1 MSSSDRI
8 LKSSLN
14 PFFPFLFLLAFL
26 VLPAQA
32 QGEAETIFIDSPLVV
47 VNATVTNSG
56 VPLSNLR
63 KEAFTVL
70 ENGVVQNIT
79 SFETS
84 IAPFAAV
91 ILLDSSGSMGTRID
105 LARSA
110 AIAFLDGIREDDFVA
125 IYTFDTTVRKI
136 KAFSNDTNVPDRLF
150 DVRAEGMTVL
160 NDGIIEATRALSARP
175 ENRRAIIVLSD
186 GADTYSSASTERAIR
201 FASNANVAIY
211 TVDIA
216 GGGADSSQPTTD
228 QMRSR
233 AALKTF
239 AEKTGGLFFSNPG
252 GARLRESFKSVVA
265 EIGGQYTLAYQP
277 EGRSERGRW
286 MKLEVKVARPNV
298 SVRSRTGYFSR

>member
-1 MSSSDRI
+1 MLPSALI
-8 LKSSLN
+8 LKSPLIS
-14 PFFPFLFLLAFL
+14 FFPFLLLLAFL
-26 VLPAQA
+26 ALPAQA
-32 QGEAETIFIDSPLVV
+32 QDAEETIFVDSPLVV
-47 VNATVTNSG
+47 INATVTNGG

-63 KEAFTVL
+63 KEVFTVL

-79 SFETS
+79 SFENS
-84 IAPFAAV
+84 SAPFAAV

-110 AIAFLDGIREDDFVA
+110 AIAFLDGIRDGDFVA
-125 IYTFDTTVRKI
+125 IYTFDTTVRKV
-136 KAFSNDTNVPDRLF
+136 KAFSNDSDVPDRLF

-160 NDGIIEATRALSARP
+160 NDGIIEATKALSVRP

-186 GADTYSSASTERAIR
+186 GTDTYSSASAEKAIR

-216 GGGADSSQPTTD
+216 GGGADSSQSSTD

-233 AALKTF
+233 ATLKSF

-265 EIGGQYTLAYQP
+265 EIGSQYTLAYQP
-277 EGRSERGRW
+277 EGKSERGRW
-286 MKLEVKVARPNV
+286 VKLEVKVARPNV